1 MKAEV
6 FTGLPNELK
15 TIEIDVEKRKFLI
28 NGESFGHSREFSL
41 EIVCK
46 ASEGY
51 EVSLK
56 ANSDVKFKGYTM
68 KGKEKTADT
77 CTSGSDIK
85 GF

>member
-41 EIVCK
+41 EIVWR
-46 ASEGY
+46 
-51 EVSLK
+51 
-56 ANSDVKFKGYTM
+56 
-68 KGKEKTADT
+68 GK
-77 CTSGSDIK
+77 S
-85 GF
+85 